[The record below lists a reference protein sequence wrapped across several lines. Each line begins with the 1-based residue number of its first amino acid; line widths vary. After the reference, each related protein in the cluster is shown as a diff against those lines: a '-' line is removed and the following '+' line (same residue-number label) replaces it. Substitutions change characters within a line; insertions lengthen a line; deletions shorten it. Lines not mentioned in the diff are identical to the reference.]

1 MFETWINCTAGR
13 GACGLFLLLGFLL
26 SGSAWLHSQSIPSG
40 SPQAP
45 SAAKKAS
52 TDPELLS
59 LVRQKRWKEVVR
71 RAEAVRGE
79 SPEDAQAAYWLGI
92 AHLQLHEPIDAVV
105 ALRGAEKLGLNSA
118 LFHEG
123 LGLAYYDLNQ
133 YVLFEQQ
140 MEKASQLDALDSK
153 PYYYL
158 GLYRLTIRSDVARA
172 LQLFQTATQLK
183 HDDWKSLY
191 QEGYCLEQL
200 GKLDEARARYVSA
213 IALVEKTGDHFGWP
227 FQGMARLLMNDNPQT
242 ALGFATK
249 AVTLEP
255 NEPSNHLVLSNVYQR
270 LGRLPDAIR
279 EAELASARNPTD
291 AASHYTLYKLYRQS
305 GNPKAAEEL
314 KTFDLVTKLYGSN

>member
-1 MFETWINCTAGR
+1 MFQTWSSCAAGGR
-13 GACGLFLLLGFLL
+13 AYVLFLLAVFSLAG
-26 SGSAWLHSQSIPSG
+26 SGRAHSQSL
-40 SPQAP
+40 P
-45 SAAKKAS
+45 SAPLQPPAATKTAS
-52 TDPELLS
+52 TDPELLA
-59 LVRQKRWKEVVR
+59 LVRQKRWKEVVE
-71 RAEAVRGE
+71 RAEAVSGQR
-79 SPEDAQAAYWLGI
+79 PEDSQAAYWLGI

-105 ALRGAEKLGLNSA
+105 ALRRAEKLGLNSA

-133 YVLFEQQ
+133 YVLFERQ
-140 MEKASQLDALDSK
+140 MEKASQLEALDSR

-158 GLYRLTIRSDVARA
+158 GLYRLTVRSDVARA
-172 LQLFQTATQLK
+172 LQLFQTATQLN

-213 IALVEKTGDHFGWP
+213 IALVEKSGDHFGWP

-242 ALGFATK
+242 ALGFANK
-249 AVTLEP
+249 AVSLEP
-255 NEPSNHLVLSNVYQR
+255 NEPSNHLVLSDIYQR

-279 EAELASARNPTD
+279 EAELASVQNPTD
-291 AASHYTLYKLYRQS
+291 AATHYALYKLYRQA
-305 GNPKAAEEL
+305 GNPKAPEEL